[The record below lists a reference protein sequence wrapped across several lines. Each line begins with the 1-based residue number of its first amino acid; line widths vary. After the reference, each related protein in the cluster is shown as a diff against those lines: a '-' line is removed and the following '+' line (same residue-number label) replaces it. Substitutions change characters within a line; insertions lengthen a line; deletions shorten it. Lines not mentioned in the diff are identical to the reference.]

1 MLFKRT
7 LLPRSCE
14 PFGCYK
20 FRKAELSMV
29 NQMKAAKMGQITEEM
44 KIVAKEED
52 ESPKKICRR
61 VAAGRV
67 VITRNMERENV
78 VPLGIGEGL
87 RTKIN
92 ANVGTSA
99 DLCDLNLEVEK
110 AKIAVNYGADTVM
123 DLSTSGDLDEI
134 RKTILKAVN
143 VPVGTVPIY
152 QTAIETIKDKG
163 AIIYMDEDDVF
174 NTIEKH
180 AKDGVDFMTVHCGVT
195 QQIVKR
201 IAKHPR
207 LMGIVSR
214 GGTFLAAWI
223 LHHNKENPLYANY
236 DYLLEI
242 AKKYDF
248 ALSLGDGLRP
258 GCIFDATDWPQI
270 QELLT
275 IGELVERA
283 READVQAIVEG
294 PGHVPLDQIESNIQ
308 LEKSICKGAP
318 FYVLGPVVTEIAP
331 GYDHIVGAIGGTL
344 AGLAG
349 ADFLCYLTPAE
360 HLGLPT
366 LEDVKEGVIVTKIA
380 AHAVDIVKLG
390 AKASARDLAM
400 AKARANLD
408 WKKQIENALDSEKA
422 KKIRGRIK
430 LKSAETCSMC
440 SQYCAIKIL
449 REALKAEGKCL

>member
-1 MLFKRT
+1 
-7 LLPRSCE
+7 
-14 PFGCYK
+14 
-20 FRKAELSMV
+20 
-29 NQMKAAKMGQITEEM
+29 MKAAKKGQITEEM
-44 KIVAKEED
+44 RIVAKDED
-52 ESPKKICRR
+52 VLPQRIRQRIAKGTVI
-61 VAAGRV
+61 
-67 VITRNMERENV
+67 ITRNVQRENV
-78 VPLGIGEGL
+78 HPTGIGEGL

-92 ANVGTSA
+92 TNVGTSP
-99 DLCDLNLEVEK
+99 DLCDLNLEIEK
-110 AKIAVNYGADTVM
+110 AKIAVKYGTDTLM
-123 DLSTSGDLDEI
+123 DLSIGGNIDEN
-134 RKTILKAVN
+134 RKAILKAVN
-143 VPVGTVPIY
+143 VPIGTVPIY
-152 QTAIETIKDKG
+152 QAAIEAAKKRG
-163 AIIYMDEDDVF
+163 AIIHMTEDDIF
-174 NTIEKH
+174 NTIERH

-214 GGTFLAAWI
+214 GGTFLTAWI
-223 LHHNKENPLYANY
+223 FHHEKENPLYANY

-242 AKKYDF
+242 AAEYDF

-258 GCIFDATDWPQI
+258 GCIFDSTDWPQI

-283 READVQAIVEG
+283 RAANVQAMVEG
-294 PGHVPLDQIESNIQ
+294 PGHLPLNHVESNVQ

-331 GYDHIVGAIGGTL
+331 GYDHIVGAIGGAL

-349 ADFLCYLTPAE
+349 ADFLCYLTPSE

-366 LEDVKEGVIVTKIA
+366 LEDVKEGVIATKIA

-390 AKASARDLAM
+390 FKASARDLAM

-408 WKKQIENALDSEKA
+408 WKKQFENALDPEKA
-422 KKIRGRIK
+422 MKIRSRVK
-430 LKSAETCSMC
+430 LKRPETCSMC
-440 SQYCAIKIL
+440 SEYCALKVL
-449 REALKAEGKCL
+449 KEALKAEGQCL

>member
-1 MLFKRT
+1 
-7 LLPRSCE
+7 
-14 PFGCYK
+14 
-20 FRKAELSMV
+20 MV
-29 NQMKAAKMGQITEEM
+29 NQMKAAKTRQITEEM
-44 KIVAKEED
+44 RTVAKEED
-52 ESPKKICRR
+52 ETPEKICRR
-61 VAAGRV
+61 VAAGTV
-67 VITRNMERENV
+67 VITRNIERKNV
-78 VPLGIGEGL
+78 IPIGIGEGL
-87 RTKIN
+87 LTKIN

-99 DLCDLNLEVEK
+99 DLCDPSLEVEK
-110 AKIAVNYGADTVM
+110 AKIAVKYGADTVM
-123 DLSTSGDLDEI
+123 DLSTSGNLDEI
-134 RKTILKAVN
+134 RRAILNAVN
-143 VPVGTVPIY
+143 VPIGTVPIY
-152 QTAIETIKDKG
+152 QTAIEATKNKG
-163 AIIYMDEDDVF
+163 AIIHMDEDDIF
-174 NTIEKH
+174 NTIERH

-195 QQIVKR
+195 QQIIKR
-201 IAKHPR
+201 IARHPR

-223 LHHNKENPLYANY
+223 LHHNKENPLYANFN
-236 DYLLEI
+236 YLLEI

-258 GCIFDATDWPQI
+258 GCIFDATDWPQV

-283 READVQAIVEG
+283 RAADVQALVEG
-294 PGHVPLDQIESNIQ
+294 PGHIPLNQIESNVQ
-308 LEKSICKGAP
+308 LEKSVCKGAP

-331 GYDHIVGAIGGTL
+331 GYDHVVGAIGGTL

-390 AKASARDLAM
+390 AKASNSDLTM

-408 WKKQIENALDSEKA
+408 WKKQVENALDSEKA
-422 KKIRGRIK
+422 KKIRSRIR
-430 LKSAETCSMC
+430 LKSPETCSMC

-449 REALKAEGKCL
+449 KEALKAEGQCL

>member
-1 MLFKRT
+1 MT
-7 LLPRSCE
+7 TQIE
-14 PFGCYK
+14 
-20 FRKAELSMV
+20 
-29 NQMKAAKMGQITEEM
+29 AAKKGQITEEM
-44 KIVAKEED
+44 RVVAKDED
-52 ESPKKICRR
+52 ELPQRLCERIAKGKVI
-61 VAAGRV
+61 
-67 VITRNMERENV
+67 ITRNVQRENV
-78 VPLGIGEGL
+78 HPTGIGEGL

-92 ANVGTSA
+92 TNIGTSP
-99 DLCDLNLEVEK
+99 DMCDPNLEIEK
-110 AKIAVNYGADTVM
+110 AKIAVKYGTDTLM
-123 DLSTSGDLDEI
+123 DLSIGGNIDEI
-134 RKTILKAVN
+134 RRAILRAVD
-143 VPVGTVPIY
+143 VPIGTVPIY
-152 QTAIETIKDKG
+152 QAAIEAAEKRG
-163 AIIYMDEDDVF
+163 AIIHMTEDDIF
-174 NTIEKH
+174 NTIERH

-214 GGTFLAAWI
+214 GGTFLTAWI

-242 AKKYDF
+242 ATEYDF

-258 GCIFDATDWPQI
+258 GCIFDSTDWPQI

-283 READVQAIVEG
+283 RAANVQAMVEG
-294 PGHVPLDQIESNIQ
+294 PGHLPLNHVESNVQ

-331 GYDHIVGAIGGTL
+331 GYDHIVGAIGGAL

-349 ADFLCYLTPAE
+349 ADFLCYLTPSE

-366 LEDVKEGVIVTKIA
+366 LDDVKEGVIATKIA

-390 AKASARDLAM
+390 SKAAARDLAM

-408 WKKQIENALDSEKA
+408 WKKQFENALDPEKA
-422 KKIRGRIK
+422 MKIRSRVK
-430 LKSAETCSMC
+430 LKRPETCSMC
-440 SQYCAIKIL
+440 SEYCALKVL
-449 REALKAEGKCL
+449 KEALKADGQCL

>member
-1 MLFKRT
+1 
-7 LLPRSCE
+7 
-14 PFGCYK
+14 
-20 FRKAELSMV
+20 MV
-29 NQMKAAKMGQITEEM
+29 IQMKAAKMGQITEEM
-44 KIVAKEED
+44 RIAAKEED

-61 VAAGRV
+61 IATGRI

-78 VPLGIGEGL
+78 IPLGIGEGL

-110 AKIAVNYGADTVM
+110 AKVAVNYGADTVM
-123 DLSTSGDLDEI
+123 DLSTSGNLDEI
-134 RKTILKAVN
+134 RRTILKAVD
-143 VPVGTVPIY
+143 VPIGTVPIY
-152 QTAIETIKDKG
+152 QTAIETIKDKE
-163 AIIYMDEDDVF
+163 AIIHMDEDDIF

-258 GCIFDATDWPQI
+258 GCIFDATDWSQI

-308 LEKSICKGAP
+308 LEKSICNGAP

-390 AKASARDLAM
+390 AKASIRDLAM

-408 WKKQIENALDSEKA
+408 WRKQIENALDSEKA
-422 KKIRGRIK
+422 KQIRGRIK

-449 REALKAEGKCL
+449 REALKAEGQCL